1 MRRLG
6 VISNPRSR
14 MNRRRPGVVG
24 ALDRLIAPLGD
35 AAVARATASPDEI
48 EAVAREFAER
58 DIDILALN
66 GGDGTNHVTLTEF
79 LRVWG
84 DKPLPSLLLL
94 RGGTMNTVARGMGI
108 VRGRPTTL
116 LLRTV
121 QALREERPIPSVEYD
136 LLRVETGQEH
146 PQYGFIFGNG
156 LISNFLDVYYSYRE
170 PGPWVGFKVL
180 CRAIVA
186 AAAGGEAHR
195 RFFQRVSASVV
206 LDGKPWAR
214 RDWLSVTAATVPE
227 IGLGFRPWHRAG
239 ERTGHLHSVGFGCR
253 PLGVVA
259 SLPSVRLGL
268 PPSNPEIVDAVCA
281 RLELRADEPQGFIVD
296 GDYHAPVKAVNLT
309 AGPRVTILTP

>member
-1 MRRLG
+1 
-6 VISNPRSR
+6 

-35 AAVARATASPDEI
+35 AAVARSTASVEMI
-48 EAVAREFAER
+48 EGVAREFAER
-58 DIDILALN
+58 DVEILALN

-84 DKPLPSLLLL
+84 DKPLPQILLL
-94 RGGTMNTVARGMGI
+94 RGGTMNTVARGVGV

-121 QALREERPIPSVEYD
+121 QSLLEDRPIPSVEFD
-136 LLRVETGQEH
+136 LLRVDTGQQQ

-156 LISNFLDVYYSYRE
+156 LLSNFLDVYYSYRD
-170 PGPWVGFKVL
+170 PSSWVGFKVL

-186 AAAGGEAHR
+186 AGSRGEANE
-195 RFFQRVSASVV
+195 RFFRRVDADVS
-206 LDGKPWAR
+206 LDGRTWER

-227 IGLGFRPWHRAG
+227 IGLGFRPWHRAN
-239 ERTGHLHSVGFGCR
+239 ERPGHLHALGFGCG

-259 SLPSVRLGL
+259 SLPSIRLGL
-268 PPSNPEIVDAVCA
+268 PPSNGAIVDGVCA
-281 RLELRADEPQGFIVD
+281 RLAVRYDAPQGFIVD
-296 GDYHAPVKAVNLT
+296 GDYHPPVKVVTLT

>member
-1 MRRLG
+1 
-6 VISNPRSR
+6 

-24 ALDRLIAPLGD
+24 ALARIIAPLGH
-35 AAVARATASPDEI
+35 AAVARSTPTP
-48 EAVAREFAER
+48 EAIADVAAEFAER

-79 LRVWG
+79 IRVWG
-84 DKPLPSLLLL
+84 DRPLPRLLLL
-94 RGGTMNTVARGMGI
+94 RGGTMNTVARGMGV

-121 QALREERPIPSVEYD
+121 EALRHGADVPSVEFD
-136 LLRVETGQEH
+136 LLRVATDQGH

-170 PGPWVGFKVL
+170 PSPWVGFKVL
-180 CRAIVA
+180 CRATVA
-186 AAAGGEAHR
+186 AATGGAAAE
-195 RFFQRVSASVV
+195 RFFRRVTADVS
-206 LDGKPWAR
+206 LDDKPWAR

-227 IGLGFRPWHRAG
+227 IGLGFRPWHRAN
-239 ERTGHLHSVGFGCR
+239 ERPGHLHSVGFGCG

-259 SLPSVRLGL
+259 SLPAVRLGL
-268 PPSNPEIVDAVCA
+268 PPSNPRIVDAVCS
-281 RLELRADEPQGFIVD
+281 RLELRYDRPQGFIVD